1 MSRKVLVLNAN
12 ILVGAVLGQN
22 VREIIIN
29 YADSID
35 FFTPLVCFEDA
46 YRYLPELLAKRGVE
60 VEPALAV
67 LDQLKPLIQP
77 VEKEWLEAFE
87 AQARLRLKLRDEDDW
102 PILAAALALNCPIW
116 TEDADFFGV
125 GVATWTTLNI
135 PYHLSE

>member
-1 MSRKVLVLNAN
+1 M
-12 ILVGAVLGQN
+12 
-22 VREIIIN
+22 
-29 YADSID
+29 
-35 FFTPLVCFEDA
+35 
-46 YRYLPELLAKRGVE
+46 
-60 VEPALAV
+60 
-67 LDQLKPLIQP
+67 LDQLKRLIQP

-87 AQARLRLKLRDEDDW
+87 VQARLRLKLRDEDDW